1 MVGGNFNLFCFY
13 LLNYFIRNS
22 NNKIINHRTSIY
34 GSEGEEEDE
43 VLFAPAPVGTW
54 RRRV

>member
-22 NNKIINHRTSIY
+22 NNKIMN
-34 GSEGEEEDE
+34 
-43 VLFAPAPVGTW
+43 PAPVGTW